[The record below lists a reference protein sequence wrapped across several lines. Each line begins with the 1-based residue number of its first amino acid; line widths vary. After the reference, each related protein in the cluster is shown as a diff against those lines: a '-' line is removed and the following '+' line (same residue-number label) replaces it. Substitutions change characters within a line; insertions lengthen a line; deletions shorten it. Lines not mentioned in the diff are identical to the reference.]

1 MRLIAFTKWIYDK
14 PIPDMAKIVADAGFD
29 GVDLPVRENAGIPAE
44 TALESLP
51 EAQKIFADHGL
62 TIDRLVTDIIAPRPD
77 LERLLEMFQSLGIT
91 KIRLGGKALRRQRED
106 VRKALDEHRKEL
118 AELEPYLLKHGV
130 RGAVQIHSGDTAHA
144 TMGLCLHCVDGRDP
158 AALGI
163 QVDTGHLSV
172 AGEAPEFAIALA
184 GPYLHSINFKSIR
197 LQPSVD
203 PKSGKLT
210 WQRVVTPLRDATL
223 DWESVIRAVVGSG
236 YDDSVALH
244 AEYRSPYYRYE
255 ANEELTTKLITEDR
269 EFATSLFANYGDA

>member
-1 MRLIAFTKWIYDK
+1 MKLIAFTKWIYDK
-14 PIPDMAKIVADAGFD
+14 PIPEMAKIVADAGFD
-29 GVDLPVRENAGIPAE
+29 GVDLPVREKAGIPAE
-44 TALESLP
+44 TAIKSLA
-51 EAQKIFADHGL
+51 EAKTIFADHGL
-62 TIDRLVTDIIAPRPD
+62 TIDRLVTDIVGPRPD
-77 LERLLEMFQSLGIT
+77 LDKLLETFRSVGIT
-91 KIRLGGKALRRQRED
+91 QIRLGGKALRRRSED

-118 AELEPYLLKHGV
+118 AELEPFLVKHGV
-130 RGAVQIHSGDTAHA
+130 RGGIQIHSGDTAHA
-144 TMGLCLHCVDGRDP
+144 TMGLCMHCVEGRDP

-203 PKSGKLT
+203 AKSGKLT

-223 DWESVIRAVVGSG
+223 DWESVVRAVVDSG
-236 YDDSVALH
+236 YKEPVALH

-255 ANEELTTKLITEDR
+255 SNTDLTTQLITEDR
-269 EFATSLFANYGDA
+269 EFVTDLFAKYSGA